1 MRRKKPLRYHLE
13 IQEYKGNY
21 AGLIRTSF
29 RDQGKLKHTSHGR
42 LTGMT
47 LDELKVVQAALR
59 GDVVITSSSDA
70 VKTRESKEFGASYAL
85 L

>member
-1 MRRKKPLRYHLE
+1 MYHIIEAMKRKKPLRYHLE

-42 LTGMT
+42 L
-47 LDELKVVQAALR
+47 DR
-59 GDVVITSSSDA
+59 YDP
-70 VKTRESKEFGASYAL
+70 R
-85 L
+85 